1 MVCKCMQT
9 FDLGNLLSEV
19 NKEKSFTAIAKINQ
33 IVRKFLKR
41 SDNKIVIKPLGDS
54 LTLEVYADSS
64 FKYDNQQG
72 IVSILCE
79 EGTRN
84 ANMVGWK
91 SQKSDRRAWSTLA
104 AETHAMQ
111 VGLDR
116 AIGLKTFL
124 NEIGQKVKETCVVT
138 DNLSLQRVILSGRS
152 TQEMRLRREISI
164 IRDLLVTDDITVS
177 FVCTEK
183 MLADDLTKKT
193 SGEKLMGLVINYCV
207 KTIGEKVSN
216 GKFKNPEIPLINE
229 PDENPVNHETVTIQI
244 SDSESEKSGKLATPR
259 ISTGGLAPR
268 QKLAVMGGKTPI
280 G

>member
-1 MVCKCMQT
+1 MSAADRNSLRRLTAEEETQIRAKIGQLQWFASVCRPDLT

-33 IVRKFLKR
+33 IVPIFHRR
-41 SDNKIVIKPLGDS
+41 SDNKIVIKPLGKS

-64 FKYDNQQG
+64 FKYDNQQLV
-72 IVSILCE
+72 VSILRE

-124 NEIGQKVKETCVVT
+124 NEIGQNVKKTCVVT

-164 IRDLLVTDDITVS
+164 IRDLMVTDDVTVS

-183 MLADDLTKKT
+183 MLADDLT
-193 SGEKLMGLVINYCV
+193 
-207 KTIGEKVSN
+207 
-216 GKFKNPEIPLINE
+216 
-229 PDENPVNHETVTIQI
+229 
-244 SDSESEKSGKLATPR
+244 
-259 ISTGGLAPR
+259 
-268 QKLAVMGGKTPI
+268 
-280 G
+280 